1 MVFRSIEEAVEE
13 LKRHPAQPVRAHLP
27 DLDVEMRAL
36 HPEARP
42 RPLGDFLA
50 SLGPW
55 EGEPAEA
62 LFARLREAREAG
74 GSSEPPGL

>member
-1 MVFRSIEEAVEE
+1 MVFSTIEEAVEE

-27 DLDVEMRAL
+27 DLDLEMRVL
-36 HPEARP
+36 PLEPGP

-50 SLGPW
+50 ALGPW

-62 LFARLREAREAG
+62 LMARLREAREAG
-74 GSSEPPGL
+74 GSAEPPGL